1 MKTIVNYAQK
11 VKEQH
16 ALNKTL
22 APVETDLTDASRS
35 YSIGEQFIND
45 GDLFKAKTPI
55 AQHDA
60 LVLDTNYEAADDITT
75 QIKNKTVTTDPVP
88 TEGSTN
94 PVQSNGVYV
103 ENRNIYKVMGEM
115 GAKALLPMSL
125 ADIKAKNTTGTWN
138 NNAYTING
146 VTFTVNTDSD
156 GFITDIAATGTASA
170 DATLMVYG
178 YSYTSAYAVTF
189 DTPVIASID
198 FVGSGSTARGIVWG
212 TNSAYIEATEVQ
224 IAAGTLYGFGLR
236 VLNGYEIP
244 AGGIT
249 FKPMVRFA
257 SDSDDTYQPYVK
269 TNKELTAE
277 NEALTNKLNNEIVT
291 RSELGAKNL
300 LPYDI
305 QKIKALNTA
314 GTWNGNTYTP
324 NNSSLNITLN
334 TDGSITV
341 DGTSASAATATL
353 YIYGSASEANENIFK
368 GMIASGC
375 PSGGATNKYS
385 LAIQGFSTTTPSGG
399 NNYHDI
405 GEGITVGNDNY
416 VRVYVRIQNN
426 TTVSNLTFKPMIR
439 LASDPD
445 ATYQP
450 YAKTNQELTAEN
462 QTLTN
467 QANDMVNVLGAKN
480 LLLNE
485 ATTQILNDVTF
496 TKNSDGSITV
506 NGTASQ
512 TTYYPIAITGFVIG
526 DGDYLLTGCPN
537 GGSASKYSCFVRSTE
552 ADSSQ
557 WQYCTDYGNGATLT
571 ASAIKKYVAF
581 IEIQNGQTISNLL
594 FKPMLR
600 PASIEDDTYVPYS
613 MTNREMTPYVR
624 AISNPN
630 LLDNPWFT
638 VNQRGQSSYN
648 STGYTVDR
656 WYMGASAAGTKS
668 VTVNSDETVTVA
680 NEAADSTVVYFFQRL
695 DKAIT
700 DKLLNKMV
708 TISVMLSDGTI
719 FSASKAFAGVVFGN
733 ITVNGVALGGYRIW
747 INSTTGV
754 AELTV
759 DVYAGKSISIKA
771 IKLELGK
778 VSTLASDTAPNY
790 ATELLKCQRYYIT
803 SGTSGTSAYGFTSS
817 TTKGYI
823 YIPVAVKMRARPTVE
838 SFSGHIYFN
847 GNDLTITSYQVVG
860 AKVNSV
866 QVEINV
872 ASGLQANNTLVV
884 SNLTFALSADL

>member
-35 YSIGEQFIND
+35 YAIGEQFIND
-45 GDLFKAKTPI
+45 GDLFKAKTAI

-94 PVQSNGVYV
+94 PVQSNGVFV
-103 ENRNIYKVMGEM
+103 ENRNIYEVMGEM
-115 GAKALLPMSL
+115 GAKNLIPYPHDAKTET
-125 ADIKAKNTTGTWN
+125 KA
-138 NNAYTING
+138 
-146 VTFTVNTDSD
+146 
-156 GFITDIAATGTASA
+156 
-170 DATLMVYG
+170 
-178 YSYTSAYAVTF
+178 
-189 DTPVIASID
+189 
-198 FVGSGSTARGIVWG
+198 
-212 TNSAYIEATEVQ
+212 
-224 IAAGTLYGFGLR
+224 
-236 VLNGYEIP
+236 
-244 AGGIT
+244 GIT
-249 FKPMVRFA
+249 FTENADGSITVNGTATDTARHLVTSKQFKAGEKYILSGCPSGGAHSSNGTYTLYTQAINNYDDGEGVEFTWNASITGITIAVFTGVTVDNLTFYPMLRLA
-257 SDSDDTYQPYVK
+257 SDTDNTFQPYAK
-269 TNKELTAE
+269 TNQQLTAE

-467 QANDMVNVLGAKN
+467 NLDDEVSARAELGAHQ
-480 LLLNE
+480 LLDVNDNSNPINV
-485 ATTQILNDVTF
+485 AIANNGIVSTNTDTRAANIWVKCYKGNTAVGDILISEDLTVGKFKRTF
-496 TKNSDGSITV
+496 TIPSNYDFDTLW
-506 NGTASQ
+506 
-512 TTYYPIAITGFVIG
+512 IG
-526 DGDYLLTGCPN
+526 H
-537 GGSASKYSCFVRSTE
+537 
-552 ADSSQ
+552 
-557 WQYCTDYGNGATLT
+557 NGATRDLKAKIAFNKT
-571 ASAIKKYVAF
+571 GSFKFICNVTGADTSVSGGYVLENILICLATDND
-581 IEIQNGQTISNLL
+581 ETWQ
-594 FKPMLR
+594 
-600 PASIEDDTYVPYS
+600 PYA
-613 MTNREMTPYVR
+613 MTNRE
-624 AISNPN
+624 
-630 LLDNPWFT
+630 
-638 VNQRGQSSYN
+638 
-648 STGYTVDR
+648 
-656 WYMGASAAGTKS
+656 
-668 VTVNSDETVTVA
+668 
-680 NEAADSTVVYFFQRL
+680 
-695 DKAIT
+695 
-700 DKLLNKMV
+700 
-708 TISVMLSDGTI
+708 
-719 FSASKAFAGVVFGN
+719 
-733 ITVNGVALGGYRIW
+733 
-747 INSTTGV
+747 
-754 AELTV
+754 LTV
-759 DVYAGKSISIKA
+759 IASRNGLYIEDTT
-771 IKLELGK
+771 
-778 VSTLASDTAPNY
+778 STSMLDMIEN
-790 ATELLKCQRYYIT
+790 I
-803 SGTSGTSAYGFTSS
+803 FN
-817 TTKGYI
+817 TTKNLMTKIGDAVIGDYLWSQHDF
-823 YIPVAVKMRARPTVE
+823 YAFSVSRYAVSATGGLVAILYDRQ
-838 SFSGHIYFN
+838 GHIYTAKIIDN
-847 GNDLTITSYQVVG
+847 VVAAYSFTG
-860 AKVNSV
+860 TVIS
-866 QVEINV
+866 
-872 ASGLQANNTLVV
+872 
-884 SNLTFALSADL
+884 